1 MTFLCYITTTDSKII
16 DIAGN
21 LTTSNVCV
29 NEGKITGDLSNDVI
43 NFEIPADVPPTTII
57 SANNIN
63 MTNNGY
69 GGCFSTNLLI
79 GKDTLKVEGLI
90 RTFADLWVLYYYAKW
105 DQNLKTVYVGDSA
118 SGGVKYF
125 KVQLLNFN
133 YYIQPGFG
141 SDINFT
147 IQFKVVDDE

>member
-1 MTFLCYITTTDSKII
+1 MFV
-16 DIAGN
+16 
-21 LTTSNVCV
+21 LTKVKLQEIFPTM
-29 NEGKITGDLSNDVI
+29 I

-105 DQNLKTVYVGDSA
+105 DQNLKTVYIGDSA
-118 SGGVKYF
+118 SG
-125 KVQLLNFN
+125 
-133 YYIQPGFG
+133 
-141 SDINFT
+141 
-147 IQFKVVDDE
+147 E